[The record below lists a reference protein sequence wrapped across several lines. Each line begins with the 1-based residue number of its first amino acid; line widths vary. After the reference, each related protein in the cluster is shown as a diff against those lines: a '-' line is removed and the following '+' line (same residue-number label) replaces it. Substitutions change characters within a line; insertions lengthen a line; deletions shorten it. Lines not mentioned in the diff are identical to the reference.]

1 MIAWAAPLLQIC
13 SQNWWSMFGMRNG
26 HDWTLPQF
34 GIVLLNTIFI
44 YMLAG
49 LVFPDLFGEEAVI
62 LKIISTRPVAGFS
75 LGAGTI
81 VISVLRNFVLDSR
94 FPNHHASRCAGIW
107 IAAAKVRC
115 RFFIFCGGRSFR
127 RGHYVNRVG

>member
-1 MIAWAAPLLQIC
+1 VIAWAALLLQIF
-13 SQNWWSMFGMRNG
+13 SQNWWSMLGMRNG

-62 LKIISTRPVAGFS
+62 LKIISTRTVAGFFPRCWDDRHQCVEG
-75 LGAGTI
+75 LRAG
-81 VISVLRNFVLDSR
+81 
-94 FPNHHASRCAGIW
+94 
-107 IAAAKVRC
+107 
-115 RFFIFCGGRSFR
+115 
-127 RGHYVNRVG
+127 